1 MTADQRDDTRS
12 SDVYEVQPD
21 EVEPT
26 CDTPFHTHRSVSESR
41 GCARTQVAERAA
53 VSAMLDA
60 LWSIHEVD
68 EIGEGYATVNI
79 DYVKVEAAHEAAVKA
94 GFR

>member
-1 MTADQRDDTRS
+1 MDRDYRDDTRS

-41 GCARTQVAERAA
+41 QCVKDAAR
-53 VSAMLDA
+53 
-60 LWSIHEVD
+60 
-68 EIGEGYATVNI
+68 
-79 DYVKVEAAHEAAVKA
+79 
-94 GFR
+94 